1 MNDGQA
7 WESILNEAVAK
18 TRQSLTIRRNQ
29 MDEQKRTLMETI
41 QSKDDQIAELQMRLQ
56 SREVLAKAKEHGG
69 TVHFEAISPSKDD
82 PNTIVTSASKQ
93 TISQLDQTDRELM
106 KQCALFNDVQS
117 EKSRFSV
124 ADDDALNRE
133 DNKSALMVYLDMH
146 PSAQMSNL
154 AGALGPTTNDD
165 DCLRL
170 AQKSHTNE
178 SQTIKQD
185 LNLSECQLTIE
196 KSIRKE
202 VDCDQVLLPTKAVE
216 SKNKNNNASLI
227 FFDDS
232 H

>member
-1 MNDGQA
+1 
-7 WESILNEAVAK
+7 
-18 TRQSLTIRRNQ
+18 
-29 MDEQKRTLMETI
+29 
-41 QSKDDQIAELQMRLQ
+41 
-56 SREVLAKAKEHGG
+56 
-69 TVHFEAISPSKDD
+69 
-82 PNTIVTSASKQ
+82 
-93 TISQLDQTDRELM
+93 M

-178 SQTIKQD
+178 SQAIKQD
-185 LNLSECQLTIE
+185 LNLSECQLTLE

-202 VDCDQVLLPTKAVE
+202 VDCDQVLLPTKAAD
-216 SKNKNNNASLI
+216 SKNKSNNASLI